1 MADVREQEKS
11 YPNYILEL
19 NKDTGDEKIKQ
30 TFDQWAYSYEKVS
43 LTLTSSIQTT
53 IKFSK
58 KSRIVDLSVANPD
71 LQVIGREG
79 RVGLG
84 ALSDA

>member
-11 YPNYILEL
+11 YPKYILEL
-19 NKDTGDEKIKQ
+19 NKDTSDEKIQQ
-30 TFDQWAYSYEKVS
+30 TFDQWADSYEKVS

-58 KSRIVDLSVANPD
+58 KSRIVDLS
-71 LQVIGREG
+71 LQWRIQTFG
-79 RVGLG
+79 
-84 ALSDA
+84 

>member
-11 YPNYILEL
+11 YPKYISEL
-19 NKDTGDEKIKQ
+19 NKDTSDEKIHQ
-30 TFDQWAYSYEKVS
+30 TFDQWADSYEKVS

-58 KSRIVDLSVANPD
+58 KSRIVDLS
-71 LQVIGREG
+71 LQWRIQTFG
-79 RVGLG
+79 
-84 ALSDA
+84 

>member
-11 YPNYILEL
+11 YPNYISEL